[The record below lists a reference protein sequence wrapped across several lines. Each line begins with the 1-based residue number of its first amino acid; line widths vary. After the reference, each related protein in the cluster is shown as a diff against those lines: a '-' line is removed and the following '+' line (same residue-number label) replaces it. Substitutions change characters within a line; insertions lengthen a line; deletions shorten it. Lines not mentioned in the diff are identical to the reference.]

1 MEKRKVDLQPST
13 SLDSAQTAQTA
24 SPSAHVGSSN
34 PHRVDPNA
42 AKLAIKEALAPLG
55 PAQLA
60 RVQEQLRQ
68 SRLARQQ
75 QPLAGFEVS
84 SQPCCPCQDPSPC
97 QHPSTACQP
106 QLQDPS
112 MGSSEVACTLLVQQ
126 VAAALAKGQL
136 SSHDIMRVLNTLD
149 PSVLRTPPQ
158 HQQQHQLRMPQHH
171 PQHQD
176 ALWAQQQ
183 HQRTGMLSA
192 PTAIPLPPMAFGS
205 SLLPPAVAS
214 VPRQRL
220 RTPAASV
227 AAPYIA
233 VLNNLQLPPAALAAH
248 AAAATAAAAVAKARH
263 PGSSRSKGKR
273 SNRKARFQLSR
284 LVGSVSTASDAAGH
298 MSLDDHA
305 ADLQVCER
313 DGRMLVMST
322 MAGLLSC
329 TAAAVGSPLTCTAGL
344 VCDVTQRHP
353 CAVCWGYF
361 TNSVSMLGL
370 LRERQF
376 HRSHLFVLSTRP
388 VHMLPTKVCAALL
401 CRPAGCRAGHGSL
414 PAAGAHSHRGPA
426 VCAGRPCWRF
436 CYAGQLG
443 APCKPFFSTLHT
455 RRLCHGRCRG
465 AACRVHLW

>member
-1 MEKRKVDLQPST
+1 MQVETRKADLQPST
-13 SLDSAQTAQTA
+13 SLDSAQTAQTG
-24 SPSAHVGSSN
+24 SPSAHVGSSK

-75 QPLAGFEVS
+75 QPLAGFEVAAS
-84 SQPCCPCQDPSPC
+84 ASAQPCCPC

-112 MGSSEVACTLLVQQ
+112 MGSSEVACTPLVQQ

-136 SSHDIMRVLNTLD
+136 SAHDIMRVLNTLD

-158 HQQQHQLRMPQHH
+158 HQHQQQHQHQLRMPQHH

-192 PTAIPLPPMAFGS
+192 PTAIPVPPMAFGS

-227 AAPYIA
+227 AAPYSA

-263 PGSSRSKGKR
+263 PGSSASKGKR
-273 SNRKARFQLSR
+273 SSSRKARCQLSR

-298 MSLDDHA
+298 MSLDDA
-305 ADLQVCER
+305 ADVQVCA
-313 DGRMLVMST
+313 S
-322 MAGLLSC
+322 
-329 TAAAVGSPLTCTAGL
+329 
-344 VCDVTQRHP
+344 
-353 CAVCWGYF
+353 
-361 TNSVSMLGL
+361 
-370 LRERQF
+370 
-376 HRSHLFVLSTRP
+376 
-388 VHMLPTKVCAALL
+388 
-401 CRPAGCRAGHGSL
+401 
-414 PAAGAHSHRGPA
+414 
-426 VCAGRPCWRF
+426 
-436 CYAGQLG
+436 
-443 APCKPFFSTLHT
+443 
-455 RRLCHGRCRG
+455 
-465 AACRVHLW
+465 